1 MSDSQPKHSS
11 RSEITEMRALPRIAF
26 RGESISHICV
36 VFVLFYFSL
45 KSILIVSP
53 ILICFPV
60 AMTKILL

>member
-26 RGESISHICV
+26 RGENISHICV

>member
-11 RSEITEMRALPRIAF
+11 HSEITEMRALPRIAF
-26 RGESISHICV
+26 HGESISHICV
-36 VFVLFYFSL
+36 VFVLFYFFL